1 MLVMDHSLDT
11 NVTSSRVTELQAAL
25 TDMLRVG
32 AAINNVTSRV
42 AVTNKDNSAEMAR
55 IKDVYRVVAERDAQT
70 RASFADSE
78 RLLNDSLHLLNQTVL
93 NNNVSVAF
101 DT

>member
-1 MLVMDHSLDT
+1 M
-11 NVTSSRVTELQAAL
+11 SRILADEQGSEQVCDGIGDQPIAAEV
-25 TDMLRVG
+25 RVG
-32 AAINNVTSRV
+32 AAINNVTGRV

-55 IKDVYRVVAERDAQT
+55 IKDVYRVVAEREAQT

-78 RLLNDSLHLLNQTVL
+78 HLLNDSLHLLNQTVL
-93 NNNVSVAF
+93 NNNVSAAF